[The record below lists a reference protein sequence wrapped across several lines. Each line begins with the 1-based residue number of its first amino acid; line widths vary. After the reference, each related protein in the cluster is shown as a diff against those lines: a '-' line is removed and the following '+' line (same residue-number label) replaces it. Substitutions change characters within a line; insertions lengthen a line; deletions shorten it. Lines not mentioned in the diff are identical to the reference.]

1 MMIQTDLL
9 VHYGATYKK
18 VSAGEIIFLEGDTGH
33 YYHQLVEGRVC
44 WSNFNDDGKEI
55 LQELVWPGESFGELV
70 LFDQMPYACSAVAL
84 TDCVILRL
92 SATAFQQ
99 MLQDDASISRDFN
112 KMFAEKLRFKL
123 FLIRELAGNSPEH
136 TVDKLFQYLQK
147 HSNQVC
153 HECNKLL
160 LTRQQIANLTGMR
173 VETII
178 RATKALENKGK
189 LSIVKGKVFL
199 TSENETSCCKS
210 RQSIV

>member
-9 VHYGATYKK
+9 LRYGAVYKK
-18 VSAGEIIFLEGDTGH
+18 VSAGEIIFLEGETGH
-33 YYHQLVEGRVC
+33 YYHQLADGRVC

-84 TDCVILRL
+84 TDCIVLRL
-92 SATAFQQ
+92 PAAAFHQ
-99 MLQDDASISRDFN
+99 MLLEDPSISKQFN

-123 FLIRELAGNSPEH
+123 FLIRELAGNSPEQ
-136 TVDKLFQYLQK
+136 TVDKLFQYWQK
-147 HSNQVC
+147 HSNKVC
-153 HECNKLL
+153 QECNKLL

-178 RATKALENKGK
+178 RATKALEHKGK
-189 LSIVKGKVFL
+189 VSIVKGKVFL
-199 TSENETSCCKS
+199 TAENEGSCCKS
-210 RQSIV
+210 RKAVV